1 MFQSTHRQLIDT
13 DYDLDNDQESNL
25 LATSDYES
33 HGLADKELQMFRKLF
48 GCKNPEELT
57 QALIEGTDEKHNDLL
72 SNLKTEQTV
81 LEDQIKTKI
90 GVQRTR
96 LENLRIVVRDI
107 LDGVRWSDNIP
118 DLESEESASQRRNE
132 LSSGQGLKILTP
144 NQITKFFS
152 SVKSRK

>member
-1 MFQSTHRQLIDT
+1 MFQSIHRQLIDT

-72 SNLKTEQTV
+72 NNLKTEQTV

>member
-1 MFQSTHRQLIDT
+1 MFQSIHRQLIDT

-48 GCKNPEELT
+48 SCKNPEELT

-72 SNLKTEQTV
+72 NNLKTEQTV

>member
-1 MFQSTHRQLIDT
+1 MFQRIHCQLIDT
-13 DYDLDNDQESNL
+13 DYDLDNDQKSNL

-33 HGLADKELQMFRKLF
+33 HGLTDKELQMFRKLF
-48 GCKNPEELT
+48 GYKKPEELT
-57 QALIEGTDEKHNDLL
+57 QALIEGTNEKHNDLL
-72 SNLKTEQTV
+72 NNLKTEQTV